1 MKIFLTL
8 MSLALLF
15 VAATAVYGV
24 HTYRDGNDGLQ
35 LAPEKAVVLDIPRG
49 TGLIAVADMLAQNAV
64 IPVHS
69 KYVFIAAAKINSG
82 LPIQAGEYEFAVHQ
96 SVESV
101 LRKLQKGDVV
111 RRQFTIPEG
120 KTSYEIIGIL
130 QGVAGMDGQ
139 ITDIPAEGML
149 LPETYQ
155 YHRGDNRQK
164 KLDELRIAMDKAL
177 RGAWDSRAA
186 DIPLK
191 TPQELLTLASIVEKE
206 TGKADERKRIAG
218 VFINR
223 LKIGMPLQTDPTVIY
238 GLTLGRPQNDGQGPL
253 GRRLLTKDLETPS
266 PYNTYLNLG
275 LPPTPICN
283 PGKDALEAV
292 AQPEQHNYLFFVADG
307 TGGHVFASSLA
318 EHNRN
323 VAGWRKI
330 RRAAQ

>member
-1 MKIFLTL
+1 MKILLTL
-8 MSLALLF
+8 MSLALIL
-15 VAATAVYGV
+15 VAAVVAYGV
-24 HTYRDGNDGLQ
+24 HTYRTGNDGRTI
-35 LAPEKAVVLDIPRG
+35 PENEMMLVDIPRG
-49 TGLIAVADMLAQNAV
+49 TGVMAVAELL
-64 IPVHS
+64 VHNNIIAD
-69 KYVFIAAAKINSG
+69 KYVFMAAAKIKRG
-82 LPIQAGEYEFAVHQ
+82 APIQAGEYKFAKAQ
-96 SVESV
+96 SIESV
-101 LRKLQKGDVV
+101 LAKLQKGDVV

-120 KTSYEIIGIL
+120 KTSFEIIGIL
-130 QGVAGMDGQ
+130 QGVEGLEGQ
-139 ITDIPAEGML
+139 VTDIPAEGTL

-155 YHRGDNRQK
+155 YHRGDARQK
-164 KLDELRIAMDKAL
+164 KMDELRAAMEKAL
-177 RGAWDSRAA
+177 QAAWAA
-186 DIPLK
+186 RVQDVPLK
-191 TPQELLTLASIVEKE
+191 TPQELLVLASIVEKE

-223 LKIGMPLQTDPTVIY
+223 LKIGMPLQSDPTIIY

-266 PYNTYLNLG
+266 AYNTYLNVG

-292 AQPEQHNYLFFVADG
+292 AQPEQHNFLFFVADG

-323 VAGWRKI
+323 VADWRKI